1 MKRGVKDMKKAR
13 NLFKLVFPSR
23 SSNEAFARTAVASF
37 VAQLDPTLDELSDI
51 KTAVSEAVT
60 NCIVHAYKDNIG
72 LIYITARIF
81 DDGRIDIVI
90 KDRGCGIRD
99 IRKAMQPTYTS
110 GGGERA
116 GLGFSVMEAFMDTLT
131 VRSRVFAGTSVYMS
145 KQIKLK

>member
-1 MKRGVKDMKKAR
+1 MKKAR

-23 SSNEAFARTAVASF
+23 SSNESFARTAVAAF
-37 VAQLDPTLDELSDI
+37 VAQLDPTMDELADV

-60 NCIVHAYKDNIG
+60 NCIVHAYKDTIG

-81 DDGRIDIVI
+81 EDGNIDILI

-99 IRKAMQPTYTS
+99 IKKAMQPTYTS
-110 GGGERA
+110 STTDERA

-131 VRSRVFAGTSVYMS
+131 VRSKIFSGTSVYMS
-145 KQIKLK
+145 KQIKRK